1 MAPVEGAVT
10 SRSRED
16 KDQSDACG
24 SVATILS
31 IHITAGRRSSGTSCD
46 AATLRRREDDGL
58 SLREGLGHFRGA

>member
-1 MAPVEGAVT
+1 MEGLTDMAKGRFDGGVRGAVT

-31 IHITAGRRSSGTSCD
+31 IHIAAGRRP
-46 AATLRRREDDGL
+46 
-58 SLREGLGHFRGA
+58 